1 MLEHRVVQRTIRL
14 SFDLSGLARFP
25 GWASDRAQRYLWD
38 RNCWNKLW
46 RRTLLGTSLP
56 SCFRI
61 DFLHRNHMKKNQK
74 EHSKV
79 KLPPIQEI
87 YNRIIWDKRLNK
99 KAFIIGFT
107 DRMSRAGLREKPLIE
122 WNTGDIEIPWHRI
135 QYIRCG
141 DTKVWDRQQ
150 RIDLFASDRLPAEAW
165 AEDLDYDK
173 KDDDSLFI
181 PKQVY
186 EFTANAWKPFVHEV
200 GNSVTESIRIV
211 TYNVLSDEHE
221 KELIKTHLRIPAII
235 TQLKQT
241 EADIVVL
248 QEATVPLLHVLMQ
261 EHWVKQM
268 YISEGREGKN
278 IEPQGNII
286 LARYPFTLSEYAYS
300 PQKKF
305 LVGHWIFHH
314 QSFHVAA
321 LHLTSNRSDN
331 AIVTREKQLQAVL
344 DYLQSLPGDA
354 VVAGDFNSREEDV
367 FMYAAEHGFE
377 DIWPGLHPN
386 DPGYTFDPIH
396 NYIAQKMTVSGHP
409 GRLDRILLKSTSK
422 VWKAEKAEL
431 FARQPIPGTKA
442 SQIWSYVQAFSKDLC
457 SA

>member
-1 MLEHRVVQRTIRL
+1 
-14 SFDLSGLARFP
+14 
-25 GWASDRAQRYLWD
+25 
-38 RNCWNKLW
+38 
-46 RRTLLGTSLP
+46 
-56 SCFRI
+56 
-61 DFLHRNHMKKNQK
+61 MKKNQK

-173 KDDDSLFI
+173 KDDDSFFL

-186 EFTANAWKPFVHEV
+186 AFTANAWKPFVHEV

-367 FMYAAEHGFE
+367 FLSAASHGFE

-386 DPGYTFDPIH
+386 DPGYTFDPRK
-396 NYIAQKMTVSGHP
+396 NSIAQKMTVSGHP
-409 GRLDRILLKSTSK
+409 GRLDRILLKSASE

-457 SA
+457 SACC